1 MNPQIKPNNSS
12 SASKKEQVSDM
23 FDDISSSY
31 DKVNR
36 FISLGLDGLWKKRL
50 VRLVVERQPSNLL
63 DLATG
68 TADLPLRFA
77 ESGLRNITGL
87 DLSPLMLEEGQK
99 RVDIHPQGEHIKLIQ
114 GDSENLPFHDNSFD
128 AITVSYGIR
137 NYENL
142 LKGLQETCRVLKPT
156 GQLLILE
163 TSVPTVFPFKQ
174 GYALFTKRVMPWI
187 GGLMSGDK
195 EAYRY
200 LSESAANFPCGEAL
214 ATILK
219 SSGFTN
225 VTIKPQFFGAASI
238 YICDKTHV

>member
-1 MNPQIKPNNSS
+1 MPEIKPNSS
-12 SASKKEQVSDM
+12 SSVSKKEQVSDM

-36 FISLGLDGLWKKRL
+36 FISLGLDSFWKKRL
-50 VRLVVERQPSNLL
+50 VKLVTDNNPENLL

-77 ESGLRNITGL
+77 ESGMTNITGL
-87 DLSPLMLEEGQK
+87 DLSPKMLEEGQK
-99 RVDIHPQGEHIKLIQ
+99 RVDIHPLGKNITLTQ
-114 GDSENLPFHDNSFD
+114 GDSENLPFADNAFD

-137 NYENL
+137 NYEDL
-142 LKGLQETCRVLKPT
+142 SKGLQETCRVLKVS
-156 GQLLILE
+156 GLFVILE

-187 GGLMSGDK
+187 GGMMSGDK

-200 LSESAANFPCGEAL
+200 LSESAANFPCGQPLAL
-214 ATILK
+214 ILK
-219 SSGFTN
+219 NAGFSN
-225 VTIKPQFFGAASI
+225 VIIRPQFFGAASI
-238 YICDKTHV
+238 YICKKA

>member
-1 MNPQIKPNNSS
+1 MPEIKPNCAS

-36 FISLGLDGLWKKRL
+36 FISLGLDSFWKKRL
-50 VRLVVERQPSNLL
+50 VKFVTNSNPKNLL

-77 ESGLRNITGL
+77 ESGLTNITGL
-87 DLSPLMLEEGQK
+87 DLSPKMLEEGQK
-99 RVDIHPQGEHIKLIQ
+99 RVDNHPLGKHITLTQ
-114 GDSENLPFHDNSFD
+114 GDSENLPFDDNTFD

-142 LKGLQETCRVLKPT
+142 SKGLQETSRVLK
-156 GQLLILE
+156 GNGLLVILE
-163 TSVPTVFPFKQ
+163 TSVPTAFPFKQ
-174 GYALFTKRVMPWI
+174 GYALFTKRIMPWI
-187 GGLMSGDK
+187 GGLLSGDK

-200 LSESAANFPCGEAL
+200 LSESAASFPCGAPLAL
-214 ATILK
+214 ILK
-219 SSGFTN
+219 NAGFSN
-225 VTIKPQFFGAASI
+225 VIIKPQFFGAASI
-238 YICDKTHV
+238 YVCKKA

>member
-1 MNPQIKPNNSS
+1 MPEIKPNSSS

-23 FDDISSSY
+23 FDGISSSY

-36 FISLGLDGLWKKRL
+36 FISLGLDSFWKKRL
-50 VRLVVERQPSNLL
+50 VKLVADNNPKNLL

-68 TADLPLRFA
+68 TADLPLRFV
-77 ESGLRNITGL
+77 ERGLANITGL
-87 DLSPLMLEEGQK
+87 DLSPKMLEKGQK
-99 RVDIHPQGEHIKLIQ
+99 RVDIHPLGKHITLTQ
-114 GDSENLPFHDNSFD
+114 GDSENLPFHDNTFD

-142 LKGLQETCRVLKPT
+142 SKGLQQTCRVLKDN
-156 GQLLILE
+156 GIFVILE

-174 GYALFTKRVMPWI
+174 GYALFTKRLMPWI

-200 LSESAANFPCGEAL
+200 LSESAASFPSGEAL
-214 ATILK
+214 ALILK
-219 SSGFTN
+219 NAGFSN
-225 VTIKPQFFGAASI
+225 VIIKPQFFGAACI
-238 YICDKTHV
+238 YVCEKA